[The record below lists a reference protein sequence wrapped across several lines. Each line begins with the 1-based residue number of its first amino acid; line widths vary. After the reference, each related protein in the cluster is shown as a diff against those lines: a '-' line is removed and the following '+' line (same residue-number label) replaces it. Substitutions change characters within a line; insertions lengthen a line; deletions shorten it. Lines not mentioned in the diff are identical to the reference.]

1 MNGVSKSIAQIVAI
15 APVIPVLVLE
25 DAESALLVGEAL
37 IEGGLPVLEITLRTP
52 AALECIRVL
61 SRLKGAVVGA
71 GTVLSPEQLKTSM
84 DAGAS
89 FAVSPGVTPRLIEA
103 AVRARVPYLPGVATA
118 SEAMALTELGLTHF
132 KFFPAEALGGTKH
145 LASLAS
151 PLPHIRFCPTGGI
164 TQENAKN
171 WLSLPNVC
179 CVGGSWVAPA
189 DAVHARDTKRITS
202 LAREAAALKRNASFG

>member
-1 MNGVSKSIAQIVAI
+1 MSDATYSIEQIVDI

-25 DAESALLVGEAL
+25 DAGTALMVGEAL
-37 IEGGLPVLEITLRTP
+37 LEGGLPVLEITLRTP
-52 AALECIRVL
+52 AALECIRTL
-61 SRLKGAVVGA
+61 SRLKGVVVGA
-71 GTVLSPEQLKTSM
+71 GTVLSPDQLSASL

-89 FAVSPGVTPRLIEA
+89 FAVSPGSTPHLVEA
-103 AVRARVPYLPGVATA
+103 ALKARVPYLPGVANA
-118 SEAMALTELGLTHF
+118 SEAMMLAEQGLSHL

-189 DAVHARDTKRITS
+189 DAIRLRDTKRITS
-202 LAREAAALKRNASFG
+202 LAREAASLRKISR

>member
-1 MNGVSKSIAQIVAI
+1 MTKPNSIAQIVDI

-25 DAESALLVGEAL
+25 DPESALLVGEAL
-37 IEGGLPVLEITLRTP
+37 IEGGLPVLEVTLRTS

-61 SRLKGAVVGA
+61 SRLQGAVVGV
-71 GTVLSPEQLKTSM
+71 GTVLSPDQLSASI

-89 FAVSPGVTPRLIEA
+89 FAVSPGITPRLLEA
-103 AVRARVPYLPGVATA
+103 AMRARIPYLPGIATA
-118 SEAMALTELGLTHF
+118 SEAMALAELGLRHF
-132 KFFPAEALGGTKH
+132 KFFPAEAIGGTRH

-151 PLPHIRFCPTGGI
+151 PLPELRFCPTGGI

-171 WLSLPNVC
+171 WLALPNVC

-189 DAVHARDTKRITS
+189 DAVRARDARRITA
-202 LAREAAALKRNASFG
+202 LARQAASLG

>member
-1 MNGVSKSIAQIVAI
+1 MSDATYSIEQIVDI
-15 APVIPVLVLE
+15 APVIPVLIFE
-25 DAESALLVGEAL
+25 DANTALMVGEAL
-37 IEGGLPVLEITLRTP
+37 LEGGLPVLEITLRTP

-61 SRLKGAVVGA
+61 SRLKGVVVGA
-71 GTVLSPEQLKTSM
+71 GTVLSPDQLSASL

-89 FAVSPGVTPRLIEA
+89 FAVSPGSTPRLVEA
-103 AVRARVPYLPGVATA
+103 ALKARVPYLPGVANA
-118 SEAMALTELGLTHF
+118 SEAMMLAEQGLSHL

-164 TQENAKN
+164 TQENAES

-189 DAVHARDTKRITS
+189 DAIRLRDAKRITS
-202 LAREAAALKRNASFG
+202 LAREAASLRKILR

>member
-1 MNGVSKSIAQIVAI
+1 MSDATYSIEQIVDI

-25 DAESALLVGEAL
+25 DADTALMVGEAL
-37 IEGGLPVLEITLRTP
+37 FEGGLPVLEITLRTP

-71 GTVLSPEQLKTSM
+71 GTVLSPDQLSASL

-89 FAVSPGVTPRLIEA
+89 FAVSPGSTPRLVEA
-103 AVRARVPYLPGVATA
+103 ALKARVPYLPGVANA
-118 SEAMALTELGLTHF
+118 SEAMMLAEQGLSHL

-164 TQENAKN
+164 TQENAKS

-189 DAVHARDTKRITS
+189 DAIRQRDAKRITS
-202 LAREAAALKRNASFG
+202 LAREAASLRKILR

>member
-1 MNGVSKSIAQIVAI
+1 MSGSLYSIAQIVDT

-25 DAESALLVGEAL
+25 DAETALMVGEAL
-37 IEGGLPVLEITLRTP
+37 VAGGLPVLEITLRTP
-52 AALECIRVL
+52 AALACIRAL
-61 SRLKGAVVGA
+61 SRLEGAIVGA
-71 GTVLSPEQLKTSM
+71 GTVLLPDQLSASL

-89 FAVSPGVTPRLIEA
+89 FAVSPGSTPRLVEA
-103 AVRARVPYLPGVATA
+103 ALRAGVPYLPGVATA
-118 SEAMALTELGLTHF
+118 SEAMALAEMGLTHL
-132 KFFPAEALGGTKH
+132 KFFPAEALGGARY

-164 TQENAKN
+164 TQEKARS

-189 DAVHARDTKRITS
+189 DAIRSRDARRIQS
-202 LAREAAALKRNASFG
+202 LAREAASLRQTSS

>member
-1 MNGVSKSIAQIVAI
+1 MSNTYSIEQIVGI

-25 DAESALLVGEAL
+25 DTDTALMVGEAL
-37 IEGGLPVLEITLRTP
+37 VEGGLPVLEITLRTP

-71 GTVLSPEQLKTSM
+71 GTVLSPDQLSASL

-89 FAVSPGVTPRLIEA
+89 FAVSPGSTPRLVDA
-103 AVRARVPYLPGVATA
+103 ALKARVPYLPGVANA
-118 SEAMALTELGLTHF
+118 SEAMILADQGLSHL

-151 PLPHIRFCPTGGI
+151 PLLHIRFCPTGGI
-164 TQENAKN
+164 TQENAKS
-171 WLSLPNVC
+171 WLSLANVC

-189 DAVHARDTKRITS
+189 DAIRSRDAKRITS
-202 LAREAAALKRNASFG
+202 LAREAASLRIISQ